1 PKASRC
7 RRRSGR
13 PTPGRPRRRRRTD
26 GASGALAF
34 PLQTRSTVLVPKR
47 AALAQA
53 LFREINERSEERVPL
68 FGGSEVR
75 LGIVS
80 QCANIDCQER
90 ILIAKSAYEEARREP
105 THFIVKP
112 GHIVSEVEERVS

>member
-1 PKASRC
+1 M
-7 RRRSGR
+7 
-13 PTPGRPRRRRRTD
+13 
-26 GASGALAF
+26 
-34 PLQTRSTVLVPKR
+34 PKR

-53 LFREINERSEERVPL
+53 LFREINERAEERVHL

-75 LGIVS
+75 IGIVCE
-80 QCANIDCQER
+80 CADIDCQER

-112 GHIVSEVEERVS
+112 GHIVSEVEETVSSGEDFEIIRKRGLAADVVRYLSALPRPDRTTD

>member
-1 PKASRC
+1 M
-7 RRRSGR
+7 
-13 PTPGRPRRRRRTD
+13 
-26 GASGALAF
+26 
-34 PLQTRSTVLVPKR
+34 PKR

-53 LFREINERSEERVPL
+53 LFREINERAEERVHL

-75 LGIVS
+75 IGIVCE
-80 QCANIDCQER
+80 CADIDCQER

-112 GHIVSEVEERVS
+112 GHIVSEVEETVSSGEDFEIIRKRGLAADVVRYLSALPTSDRTTD